1 MLGPVGVSVLESRR
15 TLFIYIAAG
24 ASFAALAAR
33 GLLVP
38 LYAHDLGAS
47 RFEVGALFSVSTL
60 AAAVLSLPS
69 GLLIDRFGARALL
82 WTSIA
87 LFAGSQLAT
96 AATAAVPPLFFWQV
110 VGGLAG
116 GAQQAALLSSITESV
131 PANRLGRSMGWLT
144 FSMQAG
150 FFLGPSVA
158 GVALALLNVR
168 VDIALTTALLL
179 FAVPGAIAATG
190 TRQSHRGISLM
201 TPLRALFGQRAF
213 VPVMVGLVAA
223 TLVWG
228 TVGAFLPIF
237 GREAL
242 GLPSA
247 QVGFLLA
254 LQAVANGLAR
264 IPAGRLVDRARHRWP
279 FVFAGVIVWSIAAIA
294 LGHLS
299 GFWVPAAVMVIATPF
314 MATAYVAIGVVFG
327 NLSATSTRGVTMGVY
342 GTVLFLALSAG
353 PLIFGPI
360 VQSSGY
366 AAGFTACA
374 AVAIALAFVM
384 AALNAEP
391 IRRRSEIPLPPAA
404 PGT

>member
-1 MLGPVGVSVLESRR
+1 MRVSVLDSRR
-15 TLFIYIAAG
+15 ALFIYVAAG
-24 ASFAALAAR
+24 SSFAALAAR

-38 LYAHDLGAS
+38 LYAHDLGAN

-69 GLLIDRFGARALL
+69 GLLVDRFGARTLL
-82 WTSIA
+82 WWSIA
-87 LFAGSQLAT
+87 LFGASQLAT
-96 AATAAVPPLFFWQV
+96 AMTTSIPLLFVWQI

-116 GAQQAALLSSITESV
+116 GAQQAALFSAVTESV

-150 FFLGPSVA
+150 FFAGPSLA

-168 VDIALTTALLL
+168 VDIAVTTALLL
-179 FAVPGAIAATG
+179 LAVPGALAATS
-190 TRQSHRGISLM
+190 TRQTQRGFALM
-201 TPLRALFGQRAF
+201 APLRSLFGQPAF
-213 VPVMVGLVAA
+213 LPVIIGLVAS

-242 GLPSA
+242 GLPSS

-254 LQAVANGLAR
+254 VQAVANGLAR
-264 IPAGRLVDRARHRWP
+264 IPAGRIVDRATHRWP
-279 FVFAGVIVWSIAAIA
+279 IVFTGVIAWSAAAIV
-294 LGHLS
+294 LGHLN
-299 GFWVPAAVMVIATPF
+299 GFWAPAIVMIVATPF
-314 MATAYVAIGVVFG
+314 IATAYVAIGVVFG
-327 NLSATSTRGVTMGVY
+327 NLSAASTRGVTMGAY
-342 GTVLFLALSAG
+342 GTVLFLALAAG
-353 PLIFGPI
+353 PLIFGPL

-366 AAGFTACA
+366 ATGFTACA
-374 AVAIALAFVM
+374 VVAVALASVM
-384 AALNAEP
+384 AAMNAEP
-391 IRRRSEIPLPPAA
+391 LRRRLEIPLPPAT